1 MMPIGQFGVKIQN
14 HISSNSLQPWEQ
26 SEDKGSWATSCVCF
40 SAFLYNSTTK
50 HLFKHFC
57 LTLTYDCEGPRLL
70 TTGWIIG
77 FPGEEVSYSCY
88 VKKKNYFPMKLWN
101 MINLQTMTFVSAV
114 KYERYIG
121 RFNGHQ
127 CWKVGKKTHE
137 YGIPIMK
144 ICEKGGVAA
153 DILSAVERKEG
164 LWRRSEAPW
173 DINISTFPWSS
184 CSSSSFSSFSSSFSS
199 CFILA
204 AEVPRDIIFS
214 TIAVRTLPTPL
225 NRKVWK
231 VIKNLK
237 WILVTM
243 PQVTNK
249 NIWAFPKYFPSLF
262 RAISSGIHV
271 CTAKCLNSRT

>member
-1 MMPIGQFGVKIQN
+1 MWLWLMMIPTQYQLMMPIGQFGVKIQN

-50 HLFKHFC
+50 HLFQHFC
-57 LTLTYDCEGPRLL
+57 LTLNCDCEGPRLL

-127 CWKVGKKTHE
+127 CWKVGKTHE

-144 ICEKGGVAA
+144 
-153 DILSAVERKEG
+153 
-164 LWRRSEAPW
+164 
-173 DINISTFPWSS
+173 
-184 CSSSSFSSFSSSFSS
+184 
-199 CFILA
+199 
-204 AEVPRDIIFS
+204 
-214 TIAVRTLPTPL
+214 
-225 NRKVWK
+225 
-231 VIKNLK
+231 
-237 WILVTM
+237 
-243 PQVTNK
+243 
-249 NIWAFPKYFPSLF
+249 
-262 RAISSGIHV
+262 V
-271 CTAKCLNSRT
+271 C

>member
-127 CWKVGKKTHE
+127 CWKVEKNTWIWNSYYENMLKGKSGSWYFE
-137 YGIPIMK
+137 CSG
-144 ICEKGGVAA
+144 EKGGF
-153 DILSAVERKEG
+153 VE
-164 LWRRSEAPW
+164 
-173 DINISTFPWSS
+173 
-184 CSSSSFSSFSSSFSS
+184 
-199 CFILA
+199 
-204 AEVPRDIIFS
+204 EVRG
-214 TIAVRTLPTPL
+214 PL
-225 NRKVWK
+225 
-231 VIKNLK
+231 
-237 WILVTM
+237 
-243 PQVTNK
+243 
-249 NIWAFPKYFPSLF
+249 
-262 RAISSGIHV
+262 GH
-271 CTAKCLNSRT
+271 